1 MSNHFNVYF
10 LALMIALGSLLSGS
24 VSASPTS
31 NDIPQTPEHKA
42 AIYLSELGSFESI
55 SFDRATPYSQLDQ
68 HPNLPDGLLISLDLK
83 GAQVGDAFMVMQGK
97 TLLAESSVKV
107 PYQNLVTLNDNGLLE
122 GIEKDALPSIVNYTP
137 EDYDVDEL
145 EVGSGAVS
153 YQSLLLLGLFSIFR
167 QKIS

>member
-68 HPNLPDGLLISLDLK
+68 HPNLPDGLLISFDLK

-107 PYQNLVTLNDNGLLE
+107 PYQNLVT
-122 GIEKDALPSIVNYTP
+122 PRYTP
-137 EDYDVDEL
+137 VFL
-145 EVGSGAVS
+145 KT
-153 YQSLLLLGLFSIFR
+153 LGWCDNVVVTQLRNQRVIS
-167 QKIS
+167 QKILRFVCME